1 MKTKKTVVRGVAIV
15 AALLM
20 TGLAQANDEK
30 CVDPMVDG
38 AKHLVDVEAAILG
51 ATFPLV
57 KGPKWSSTINADQ
70 ANLLSKQSAAW
81 SYVADGKYSDAVS
94 KLDDIVTKV
103 SDLLNA
109 PKEKINQAGGE
120 SILVA
125 TDDAIRCVIDLQM
138 ASY

>member
-1 MKTKKTVVRGVAIV
+1 MKIKKTFVRGVAIV
-15 AALLM
+15 MALLM

-30 CVDPMVDG
+30 CIDPMVDG
-38 AKHLVDVEAAILG
+38 GGHLKAVEDAILR
-51 ATFPLV
+51 ATFTSGR
-57 KGPKWSSTINADQ
+57 KSTVNVDQ
-70 ANLLSKQSAAW
+70 ANLLSKKEAAW
-81 SYVADGKYSDAVS
+81 SKVLEGSYGDAVG

-109 PKEKINQAGGE
+109 PKEKIDTTGGE
-120 SILVA
+120 NILVA